1 MQSYGRTIEK
11 EREQQLEMMK
21 RKLQLE
27 KKRKEAILKK
37 NFEVIKSGFFNQI
50 SLITL
55 KLFIIIYKLHY

>member
-27 KKRKEAILKK
+27 KKRKEAISKK
-37 NFEVIKSGFFNQI
+37 NFEVIKSEFFNPI

-55 KLFIIIYKLHY
+55 KLFIFIYNLHY

>member
-50 SLITL
+50 RLITL

>member
-37 NFEVIKSGFFNQI
+37 NFEVIKSEFFNQI
-50 SLITL
+50 SLITSN
-55 KLFIIIYKLHY
+55 LFIIIYNLHC